1 MMSDDE
7 PELSETPHADV
18 PSHEIQWTE
27 IETPRGVWLIGV
39 KPGYHRYREYRTHQT
54 LFGLPLVHMTF
65 GLHPE
70 TRKSKTAKGIIAIG
84 RFAQGGLAI
93 GQVSVG
99 VVAIGQASMGMIFGL
114 GQATF
119 GFVAIGQLAVS
130 GLFAFG
136 QLVFGYVTI
145 GQIGF
150 GHYVMAQIGFG
161 DFVWDT
167 WKKDPLARQIFK
179 SLLNL

>member
-1 MMSDDE
+1 MSADQ
-7 PELSETPHADV
+7 PEMGLTAPADGS
-18 PSHEIQWTE
+18 PEDIQWTE
-27 IETPRGVWLIGV
+27 IATPRGVWLIGMR
-39 KPGYHRYREYRTHQT
+39 PGYSRYMEYRTHQT
-54 LFGLPLVHMTF
+54 LFGLPLIHMTF

-93 GQVSVG
+93 GQVSAG
-99 VVAIGQASMGMIFGL
+99 VIAIGQASMGMIFGL